1 MHCLP
6 SSEMRKVR
14 WLDVKWRHHKG
25 ITNVFDLK
33 NGEFRRIIQ
42 NVELYPER
50 PAGFTTNS
58 GYHSN
63 TNYVFENRGL
73 SMAVSYNKLW
83 NLVRQN
89 KMKKADLARAAEI
102 SEYAMKKLNRDE
114 PVQLEILL
122 RVCKVFH
129 CDIGDLMEVIEEEK

>member
-1 MHCLP
+1 LY
-6 SSEMRKVR
+6 
-14 WLDVKWRHHKG
+14 
-25 ITNVFDLK
+25 LK
-33 NGEFRRIIQ
+33 
-42 NVELYPER
+42 R
-50 PAGFTTNS
+50 PAAFYDIS
-58 GYHSN
+58 GYRSN
-63 TNYVFENRGL
+63 ANFVFENRGL

-129 CDIGDLMEVIEEEK
+129 CDIGDLMEVIEE